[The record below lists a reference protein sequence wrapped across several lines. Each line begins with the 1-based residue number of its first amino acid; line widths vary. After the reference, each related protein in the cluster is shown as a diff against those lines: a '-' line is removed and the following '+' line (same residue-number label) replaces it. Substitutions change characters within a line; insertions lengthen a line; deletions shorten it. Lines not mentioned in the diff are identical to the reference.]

1 MKGCWSC
8 KKRGARM
15 KRAEYLKLGA
25 LNGLSAKE
33 TLLLPVGVVYD
44 LFELWLKANGVK
56 EEE

>member
-1 MKGCWSC
+1 
-8 KKRGARM
+8 M

-25 LNGLSAKE
+25 QNGFSAKE

-56 EEE
+56 EEEG